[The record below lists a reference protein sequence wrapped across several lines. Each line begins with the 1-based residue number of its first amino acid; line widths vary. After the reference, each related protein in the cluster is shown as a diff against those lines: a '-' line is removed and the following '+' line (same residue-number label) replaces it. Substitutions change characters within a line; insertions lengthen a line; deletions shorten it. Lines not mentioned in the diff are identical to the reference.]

1 VIQPAAIRDP
11 ACVHVQSNPHPN
23 PYPSPSPSSSPN
35 PNPNPNPTLPLP
47 YPNPNPNPNPNQR
60 AFVGV
65 RCPSTLAP
73 LADSTCGA
81 HEVSMRTD
89 LLGELRQPEPESEPE
104 PEPEP

>member
-1 VIQPAAIRDP
+1 MVCVRPYLLTVIVR
-11 ACVHVQSNPHPN
+11 
-23 PYPSPSPSSSPN
+23 YG
-35 PNPNPNPTLPLP
+35 
-47 YPNPNPNPNPNQR
+47 QR

-89 LLGELRQPEPESEPE
+89 LLGEITLP
-104 PEPEP
+104 

>member
-1 VIQPAAIRDP
+1 MVCVRPYLLTVIVR
-11 ACVHVQSNPHPN
+11 
-23 PYPSPSPSSSPN
+23 YG
-35 PNPNPNPTLPLP
+35 
-47 YPNPNPNPNPNQR
+47 QR

-89 LLGELRQPEPESEPE
+89 LLGEMTLTLTLALTLP
-104 PEPEP
+104 